1 MEQMKDLLKERE
13 EYLLQLK
20 SEKEKALEMAPEGL
34 LRICNGRNRTQYYQ
48 RTDPKDFN
56 GIYIKEK
63 DISLAKGLA
72 QKDYDQKILRAVEK
86 ELESIKKY
94 LANYPE
100 RNIEQVYESLHK
112 KRQEFIVP
120 IRETDEQYIQKWKAV
135 EYEGK
140 GFAEETPEFYTSRGE
155 RVRSK
160 SEWMIA
166 DLLEKEGIPYRY
178 EYPIY
183 LRGIGKIY
191 PDFTVLNV
199 RKRKEMYLEHFGMMD
214 NSAYAE
220 KAVKKIQ
227 TYEQNGIFP
236 GEDLL
241 ITYET
246 GKSPINQKVIKR
258 MIQRYL
264 K

>member
-1 MEQMKDLLKERE
+1 MEQMKNLLRERE
-13 EYLLQLK
+13 EYLLRLK
-20 SEKEKALEMAPEGL
+20 REKEKTLKTAPEGF
-34 LRICNGRNRTQYYQ
+34 LRICNSRNRTQYYQ

-56 GIYIKEK
+56 GVYIKEK
-63 DISLAKGLA
+63 DISLAQGLA
-72 QKDYDQKILRAVEK
+72 QKDYDQRILRAVEK

-94 LANYPE
+94 LTNYPE
-100 RNIEQVYESLHK
+100 LNVEQVYESLHK
-112 KRQEFIVP
+112 ERQKLIIP
-120 IRETDEQYIQKWKAV
+120 IRETDEQYIQKWKAI

-140 GFAEETPEFYTSRGE
+140 GFTEETPEFYTSKGE

-160 SEWMIA
+160 SEWIIA

-199 RKRKEMYLEHFGMMD
+199 RKHREMYLEHFGMMD
-214 NSAYAE
+214 NPAYAE
-220 KAVKKIQ
+220 KAVSKIQ
-227 TYEQNGIFP
+227 LYEQNGIFP

-246 GKSPINQKVIKR
+246 GKSPINQRVIMR